1 MAMNRKQYRQL
12 IVDTYGLPD
21 EYPAWV
27 NDRWLNVQ
35 IDRAHRE
42 VSELTECIQ
51 GSCGVSAAASGRTF
65 ALTTDFIRVRSVEAD
80 TNSASLRAR
89 VIEPSTRDKIEAV
102 NGKSWRSETGAPSRW
117 YIEDQRNL
125 GLFPMPATAGSS
137 IYVYGP
143 RYAAALSAETTTSEL
158 ATALESPV
166 VAFVCRE
173 LATLDESPAGEKR
186 HIRFDQE
193 YERGITKYRRVRPMI
208 VGAQLV
214 APRRG

>member
-21 EYPAWV
+21 EYPSWV

-51 GSCGVSAAASGRTF
+51 GSCGASAVASGRTF
-65 ALTTDFIRVRSVEAD
+65 TLTTDFIRVRSVEAD

-89 VIEPSTRDKIEAV
+89 VLEPSTTDKLEAV
-102 NGKSWRSETGAPSRW
+102 NGNNWRSETGAPVNW
-117 YIEDQRNL
+117 YVEDQRHL
-125 GLFPMPATAGSS
+125 GLFPCSATAGSS

-143 RYAAALSAETTTSEL
+143 RYAAALSADTTTSEI
-158 ATALESPV
+158 ATSLEGPV

-186 HIRFDQE
+186 LIRFGQE
-193 YERGITKYRRVRPMI
+193 YERGISKYRRVRPMV
-208 VGAQLV
+208 VGAQLT